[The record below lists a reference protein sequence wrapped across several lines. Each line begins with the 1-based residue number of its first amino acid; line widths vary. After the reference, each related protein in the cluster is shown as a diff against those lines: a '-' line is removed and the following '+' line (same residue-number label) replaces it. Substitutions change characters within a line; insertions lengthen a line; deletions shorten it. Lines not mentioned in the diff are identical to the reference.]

1 MKCGIVG
8 LPNAGKSTLFR
19 ALTAIPAPAENYP
32 FCTIEPNVGIVQ
44 VPDPRVEKLSQI
56 FQPEKSIYPIIEFV
70 DIAGLIKGASQGEG
84 LGHKFL
90 SHIRESQALLHVVR
104 CFKDKNISHVYS
116 EVDPL
121 RDIEIVES
129 ELLLADLSAVQ
140 KKIQKIEKPASANKE
155 LKSELK
161 FLQNLF
167 QFLNEGKRADQF
179 HFADTEAPWI
189 KSLNLLTAK
198 PCLYVCNA
206 NENSDDSYIQ
216 QVKDKMGKHRTL
228 SISCQL
234 ESELMLLDSEEQQEY
249 LDSLGLKERA
259 LDRLIRQAYALLNL
273 ITFFTAGPQE
283 VRAWTISS
291 GTLAPKAGSIIHTDF
306 EKGFI
311 KAEVYSCEQLFSLG
325 SEKKVKEKGLYRLE
339 GKNYVVQDGDVV
351 FFRFNV

>member
-56 FQPEKSIYPIIEFV
+56 FQPEKSIYPVIEFV

-104 CFKDKNISHVYS
+104 CFQDKNISHVYS

-140 KKIQKIEKPASANKE
+140 NKIQKIEKPASANKE
-155 LKSELK
+155 LMAELK
-161 FLQNLF
+161 FLKSLF

-179 HFADTEAPWI
+179 QFADTEAPWI
-189 KSLNLLTAK
+189 KNLNLLTAK

-206 NENSDDSYIQ
+206 NEDNSYVQ
-216 QVKDKMGKHRTL
+216 KVKDKMGKQCTL

-234 ESELMLLDSEEQQEY
+234 ESELMLLDSDEQQEY

-273 ITFFTAGPQE
+273 ITFFTAGPKE
-283 VRAWTISS
+283 VRAWTIAE
-291 GTLAPKAGSIIHTDF
+291 GALAPKSWKYH
-306 EKGFI
+306 
-311 KAEVYSCEQLFSLG
+311 S
-325 SEKKVKEKGLYRLE
+325 YR
-339 GKNYVVQDGDVV
+339 
-351 FFRFNV
+351 F

>member
-44 VPDPRVEKLSQI
+44 VPDSRVKKLSQI
-56 FQPEKSIYPIIEFV
+56 FKPEKSIYPVIEFV

-140 KKIQKIEKPASANKE
+140 NKIQKIEKPASANKE
-155 LKSELK
+155 LKAELT
-161 FLQNLF
+161 FLKNLF

-179 HFADTEAPWI
+179 HFTDRESPWI
-189 KSLNLLTAK
+189 KNLNLLTAK

-206 NENSDDSYIQ
+206 NEDDSYVQ
-216 QVKDKMGKHRTL
+216 QVKDKMGKDRTL

-234 ESELMLLDSEEQQEY
+234 ESELMLLDPEEQQEY

-273 ITFFTAGPQE
+273 ITFFTAGPKE
-283 VRAWTISS
+283 VRAWTIAD
-291 GTLAPKAGSIIHTDF
+291 GVLAPQAGSVIHTDF

-311 KAEVYSCEQLFSLG
+311 KAEVYSCEQLVSLG

-339 GKNYVVQDGDVV
+339 GKNYIVQDGDVI